1 MTAFPQ
7 YRSFSDHKTWF
18 KIVSETEMQ
27 ELKVLGEFYNHT
39 TFKAITFVDRN
50 LISDMIF
57 NLENHWEVITEYE
70 FERNL
75 ENCKKNLILKE
86 SL

>member
-1 MTAFPQ
+1 MTNFPQ
-7 YRSFSDHKTWF
+7 YRKYSGHKTWF

-39 TFKAITFVDRN
+39 TFKATTFVDRN
-50 LISDMIF
+50 LISDMIS
-57 NLENHWEVITEYE
+57 NYGNHWEIITEYE
-70 FERNL
+70 FNRIL
-75 ENCKKNLILKE
+75 ENCKNNLQVNP